1 MSKEN
6 DGLIPLRTAMICAVV
21 PRGYEGQVRLPLLV
35 ESVRRSLPSLERRTY
50 AEATLLSMKDLVG
63 RIEPIRTER
72 TLASANT
79 NPTLQG

>member
-6 DGLIPLRTAMICAVV
+6 DGLILLRTAMICAVD
-21 PRGYEGQVRLPLLV
+21 PSGYEGQVKLPLLV
-35 ESVRRSLPSLERRTY
+35 ESMRRSLASLESRTY
-50 AEATLLSMKDLVG
+50 AEATLLSMKELVG

-79 NPTLQG
+79 NSTLRG